1 MQVAKIDRW
10 TVAGLGSL
18 VAITI
23 VASFTTLAELAR
35 FAGWGDDLKW
45 LFPASI
51 DVLAV
56 VACRIWLSAAFA
68 PHARNYAKW
77 VTLVASALSVVGNGV
92 GHLAATGHIAAGLLL
107 VVLVGSVPPASLAAV
122 VHLAVLASAPV
133 PGRKARHKAAETTTQ
148 RAPEKTDAETESTS
162 KPKAEKTKPKS
173 KQSTAGRDL
182 LAEARAANEA
192 HKAEHGQAISRN
204 KLRMQLG
211 VGQGTATDLIK
222 QLEEEVA

>member
-1 MQVAKIDRW
+1 ML
-10 TVAGLGSL
+10 GLGSL

-56 VACRIWLSAAFA
+56 VACRIWLSATFA

-92 GHLAATGHIAAGLLL
+92 GHLAATGHVAAGLAL

-133 PGRKARHKAAETTTQ
+133 PGRKARHKVVVEQPRPKTEPAEAAET
-148 RAPEKTDAETESTS
+148 APKPKTE
-162 KPKAEKTKPKS
+162 KPKAKA
-173 KQSTAGRDL
+173 KQSSAGRDL
-182 LAEARAANEA
+182 LAEARAAD
-192 HKAEHGQAISRN
+192 AEHRNEHGIGISRN
-204 KLRMQLG
+204 KLRVRLG
-211 VGQGTATDLIK
+211 VGQGTASDLIK

>member
-1 MQVAKIDRW
+1 MAKIDRW

-35 FAGWGDDLKW
+35 FAGWSDDLSW

-56 VACRIWLSAAFA
+56 VACRIWLSPLF
-68 PHARNYAKW
+68 PSHARTYAKW
-77 VTLVASALSVVGNGV
+77 VTLVASGLSVVGNGV
-92 GHLAATGHIAAGLLL
+92 GHLAATGHILADLWL

-133 PGRKARHKAAETTTQ
+133 PGRKARHKAAETTQAKPKEATTSTT
-148 RAPEKTDAETESTS
+148 APT
-162 KPKAEKTKPKS
+162 KPKADKPKA
-173 KQSTAGRDL
+173 KQLSAGRDL
-182 LAEARAANEA
+182 LAEARAANDA
-192 HKAEHGQAISRN
+192 HRAEHGTDISRN
-204 KLRMQLG
+204 KLRVRLG
-211 VGQGTATDLIK
+211 VGQGTASDLID
-222 QLEEEVA
+222 QLKEEVA

>member
-1 MQVAKIDRW
+1 MSGVAKIDRW
-10 TVAGLGSL
+10 TVVGLGSL

-56 VACRIWLSAAFA
+56 VACRIWLAATFA

-77 VTLVASALSVVGNGV
+77 VTLVASGMSVVGNGV
-92 GHLAATGHIAAGLLL
+92 GHLAATGHIVAGLLL

-133 PGRKARHKAAETTTQ
+133 PGRKARHKVAEQTKAKDESGETAETI
-148 RAPEKTDAETESTS
+148 S
-162 KPKAEKTKPKS
+162 KPKAEKPKPKA
-173 KQSTAGRDL
+173 KQPTAGRDL

-192 HKAEHGQAISRN
+192 HKAEHGTDISRN
-204 KLRMQLG
+204 KLRVRLG
-211 VGQGTATDLIK
+211 VGQGTASDLIE
-222 QLEEEVA
+222 QLREEVA